1 MDLTRN
7 HTALALTATGFLLIT
22 LGHAAGLFWAPR
34 EAMMGDVG
42 RILYAHVP
50 TAWVSLLTYLFAGV
64 CASMALVT
72 TKDKWDAGTHACVEV
87 GLVLNV
93 LLLFQGSVWAKPTWG
108 TYWTFDPRLTTTA
121 IMALSFA
128 GILVL
133 RHLVHDH
140 DRRRVVTSVA
150 TILAFVNVP
159 IVYMSVKWWKSL
171 HQTQSSPDTVSDPM
185 VWVLRTAAFGM
196 LFLALG
202 FILLRRDIALRRLQ
216 AAHGETD
223 LPDAQDH
230 IELGLKQKGTS

>member
-1 MDLTRN
+1 MDPTKN
-7 HTALALTATGFLLIT
+7 KAALGFTLLGFLLVAS
-22 LGHAAGLFWAPR
+22 GHAAGLFWAPR

-42 RILYAHVP
+42 RILYCHVP
-50 TAWVSLLTYLFAGV
+50 TAWVALVTYLIAFIAACG
-64 CASMALVT
+64 ALVT
-72 TKDKWDAGTHACVEV
+72 TKDKWDATTHAAVEV
-87 GLVLNV
+87 GLVLNT

-108 TYWTFDPRLTTTA
+108 TFWTFDPRLTTTA
-121 IMALSFA
+121 IMAISFA

-150 TILAFVNVP
+150 GILAFVNVP

-196 LFLALG
+196 LFLSIG
-202 FILLRRDIALRRLQ
+202 FILYRRDIALRQ
-216 AAHGETD
+216 MKADHGETE
-223 LPDAQDH
+223 LPPEQDR
-230 IELGLKQKGTS
+230 IELGLKQKETS